1 MRWERYGEPRMGNLD
16 SGVGGQGMIANLYG
30 EAPGLGS
37 WGSWGAQPP
46 LPSHEKGRR
55 PQPAQIGV

>member
-1 MRWERYGEPRMGNLD
+1 MGNLD

-37 WGSWGAQPP
+37 WGSWGAQQPI
-46 LPSHEKGRR
+46 PSYEKGRR
-55 PQPAQIGV
+55 PQPAWIGV